1 MSVFVHPTRG
11 PLHLGRP
18 RVSPRTNKTMAKAF
32 VLHDYLATLPDPPES
47 FDNTHGITDWKMM
60 LNDVEGDCTCATCGH
75 LITAWTGGV
84 IVPDSA
90 VQTAYE
96 GACGFNPNDPFTDQ
110 GGVIT
115 NVLDY
120 FRTTGIGGHKITDHA
135 EVNLTQFRIE
145 QAVSTFGGLD
155 MGILLPKSAQ
165 DQVGDLWDIINF
177 DVTGLASPGSWG
189 GHSVPI
195 VKYDPTG
202 LWVVTWGKLQ
212 KASWRWLE
220 CYADEGQ
227 ACISPDYKSSN
238 TELVG
243 ALQQVGS

>member
-1 MSVFVHPTRG
+1 
-11 PLHLGRP
+11 
-18 RVSPRTNKTMAKAF
+18 
-32 VLHDYLATLPDPPES
+32 
-47 FDNTHGITDWKMM
+47 
-60 LNDVEGDCTCATCGH
+60 
-75 LITAWTGGV
+75 
-84 IVPDSA
+84 